1 VVRPRRKR
9 DVPVAVY
16 ARRLA
21 LVAAT
26 ALVVGTGFAAQQA
39 PDSAPSRSSA
49 TVSAPAL
56 FATVE
61 PLTTDRADG
70 DRASRSARREAL
82 TSQRRDADT
91 RSRPEP
97 RKRPDLDLAWRWL
110 TADLNVWSGPG
121 ESNRLLTVL
130 PEGSRVQQTGSRTGA
145 WAQVVRG
152 DRLAWVRAA
161 YLVAQKPAPEPE
173 VRTESADGGTDGSGG
188 SDGTGGSGGGTE
200 TGSPSGSVSG
210 APCPDGS
217 SVESGLTSAAVGV
230 YRAVC
235 AEFPAVS
242 SWGGLRPGDDGDHG
256 TGQALDIMVG
266 SDSALGQAIAD
277 YVQSNAGALGVSEIL
292 WSQQIWSVERSSE
305 GWRAMEDRGST
316 TANHYDHV
324 HVSVY

>member
-1 VVRPRRKR
+1 MARPRRKR

-21 LVAAT
+21 IVAAT

-39 PDSAPSRSSA
+39 PDPSSSRSPA

-61 PLTTDRADG
+61 RAPTDRADV
-70 DRASRSARREAL
+70 DRASRSGRRDAL
-82 TSQRRDADT
+82 TSQRRDADR

-130 PEGSRVQQTGSRTGA
+130 PEGSRVQQTGFRTGA

-161 YLVAQKPAPEPE
+161 YLVTQKPKPEPE
-173 VRTESADGGTDGSGG
+173 VRTESADGDTAGSAGSGG
-188 SDGTGGSGGGTE
+188 STS
-200 TGSPSGSVSG
+200 TGSSSGSVSS

-277 YVQSNAGALGVSEIL
+277 YVQAHAGALGVSEIL
-292 WSQQIWSVERSSE
+292 WSQHIWSVERSSE
-305 GWRAMEDRGST
+305 GWRPMEDRGST